1 MHNCIHGISI
11 DGISPSPGPG
21 SSPRQEKCHL
31 GQNEGLL
38 CLNAAFIFA
47 KNVPQNN
54 GGGIIDNISQ
64 HCHPKDLCA
73 VAAKTLTEEK
83 VKL

>member
-47 KNVPQNN
+47 KNVPQN
-54 GGGIIDNISQ
+54 IIDNISRP
-64 HCHPKDLCA
+64 CLPKDLCA